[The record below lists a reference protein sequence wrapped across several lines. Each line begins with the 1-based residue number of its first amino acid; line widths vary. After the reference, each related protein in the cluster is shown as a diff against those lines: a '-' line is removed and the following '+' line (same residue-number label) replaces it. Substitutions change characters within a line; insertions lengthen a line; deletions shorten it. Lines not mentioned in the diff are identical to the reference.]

1 MRRANFLHLLLFC
14 FTLPVLFGQ
23 SWHPIAAAEASN
35 GILFLLTSEKNV
47 LAVNLTKT
55 SGSIVGHF
63 SFNTLGNPV
72 DMALGTLNSQPA
84 LFIASNYA
92 VGGTLQGQV
101 AAFSTDG
108 QSLIFWTF
116 RSPINGL
123 TFDPTSPTL
132 YLTSGNQVYALSPVP
147 KSQPLLVGGISGA
160 QNFGPLTIAPSLHM
174 LFISDAQ
181 GDIFH
186 MDLTAKSHPSGVLGH
201 AQLPQALLVSSPAS
215 SVYVADGGASQVVT
229 FPVVLAKPANPGS
242 FTPRGSFPNP
252 CGLAWLDPSHLI
264 VADQRNG
271 SVTVLDATGHTVYSM
286 VLR

>member
-1 MRRANFLHLLLFC
+1 VCRAHFLHLLLFC

-23 SWHPIAAAEASN
+23 TWHPIAAAEASN

-92 VGGTLQGQV
+92 VGGTFQGQV
-101 AAFSTDG
+101 VAFSTNG
-108 QSLIFWTF
+108 QPLTFWTF
-116 RSPINGL
+116 RSPISGL
-123 TFDPTSPTL
+123 TFDSTTPTL
-132 YLTSGNQVYALSPVP
+132 YLTSGNEVYALPPVP
-147 KSQPLLVGGISGA
+147 NSVVSSVGSIPGA
-160 QNFGPLTIAPSLHM
+160 QNLGPLAIASSMHM

-201 AQLPQALLVSSPAS
+201 TQLPQALLISSSAS
-215 SVYVADGGASQVVT
+215 TVYIADGGASQVVT
-229 FPVVLAKPANPGS
+229 FPAMSAKAASPGN

-252 CGLAWLDPSHLI
+252 CGLAWLDPAHLI
-264 VADQRNG
+264 VADQRKG
-271 SVTVLDATGHTVYSM
+271 SVTVLDALGHPVYST
-286 VLR
+286 VLH